1 MPTLIVDA
9 PLSRMMVT
17 IVVLTNFFLER
28 RGDRENFID
37 PACYLSESVMCI
49 GIWTLEH
56 PDYAL

>member
-9 PLSRMMVT
+9 PLSRTMVT

-28 RGDRENFID
+28 RENFID
-37 PACYLSESVMCI
+37 PACYLSKSVMCI